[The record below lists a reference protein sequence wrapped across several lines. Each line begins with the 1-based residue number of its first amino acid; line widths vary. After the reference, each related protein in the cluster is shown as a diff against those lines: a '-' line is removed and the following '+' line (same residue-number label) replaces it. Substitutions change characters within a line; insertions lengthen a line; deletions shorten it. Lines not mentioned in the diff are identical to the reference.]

1 MNNDSSFIPL
11 DSVRVAT
18 PCRAAWEN
26 MQGDNQV
33 RFCQTCAKHVYNL
46 SAMTRTEAE
55 ALIQA
60 KEGRMCIRFYERA
73 DGTVLTQDCP
83 VGLRAVQ
90 RRMFK
95 GLAAGLTACI
105 AFGFGLIGIGNHSA
119 AWGSERAMNSL
130 RHTQPFATLINWIS
144 PEPTPTAVAG
154 MMVAVPP
161 PQPAPTPTPNSN
173 SH

>member
-1 MNNDSSFIPL
+1 MNKDLSFIAL

-26 MQGDNQV
+26 MHGNDQV
-33 RFCQTCAKHVYNL
+33 RFCQTCAKNVYNL
-46 SAMTRTEAE
+46 SAMTQAEAE
-55 ALIQA
+55 ALIQV
-60 KEGRMCIRFYERA
+60 KEGKMCIRFYERT

-83 VGLRAVQ
+83 VGLRGVQ

-95 GLAAGLTACI
+95 GLAAGLAACI

-130 RHTQPFATLINWIS
+130 RHTQPFAALINWIS
-144 PEPTPTAVAG
+144 PEPTLTAVAG
-154 MMVAVPP
+154 EMVVMPP
-161 PQPAPTPTPNSN
+161 KQPVSAPNSS